1 MRWRQTLAKAPQ
13 LAGHLQRLS
22 TASQQLGHQLDAAV
36 QNWIDKQVNFV
47 ARLLASCPYSVFAEL
62 PPEHRAAILAGL
74 LKICGHYE
82 FAPTP
87 VAVDAVV
94 ARLEAGQASTLAG
107 CRIAI
112 RQGGLRVEAEYG
124 RHPADMVSLQGGE
137 VQFFDGRWMVWAR
150 VAGAPPWRYRSIC

>member
-1 MRWRQTLAKAPQ
+1 MSPTLLTRTRVFERVRWRQTLAKAPQ

-36 QNWIDKQVNFV
+36 QNWIDKQVSFV
-47 ARLLASCPYSVFAEL
+47 ARLSASCPYSVFAEL

-87 VAVDAVV
+87 AAVDAGWLPVWICWPAKHIICLT
-94 ARLEAGQASTLAG
+94 ARIAFRPLT
-107 CRIAI
+107 IAI
-112 RQGGLRVEAEYG
+112 RQGGLR
-124 RHPADMVSLQGGE
+124 
-137 VQFFDGRWMVWAR
+137 
-150 VAGAPPWRYRSIC
+150 